1 MAVDDHSRRGRSP
14 FGSKKIPGVPGG
26 RAGQVYGRNA
36 PAGGSFSLEPKES
49 QEHFAIF
56 HYNVRLSPHRN
67 VPKSKYG
74 LRTSPGAGGRARFR
88 IGGQAKKSP
97 TRAGQRRT
105 RGEDLTFTQ
114 PPYP

>member
-56 HYNVRLSPHRN
+56 HITCGYRPTGTFRN
-67 VPKSKYG
+67 PN
-74 LRTSPGAGGRARFR
+74 T
-88 IGGQAKKSP
+88 
-97 TRAGQRRT
+97 
-105 RGEDLTFTQ
+105 D
-114 PPYP
+114 